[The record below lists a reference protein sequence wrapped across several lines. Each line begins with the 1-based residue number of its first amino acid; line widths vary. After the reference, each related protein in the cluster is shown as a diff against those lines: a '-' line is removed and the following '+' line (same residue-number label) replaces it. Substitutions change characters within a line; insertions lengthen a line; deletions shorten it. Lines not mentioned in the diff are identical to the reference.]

1 MENAIARA
9 KEEFPLVSFTTIWHP
24 YFLDVT
30 LESKGLSKRDNY
42 RAKGMSES
50 ALNRMEKSMA
60 QNFAGEGIVYSLDG
74 DTGNTVDSHRLAA
87 WTYTKFGPDAQD
99 SLIEVMFRKFFGQQ
113 VHEDGGGNPASH
125 EMLLA
130 ALAEAVVGVDLDEA
144 AEFLAGTAGRQHV
157 LENAHALMTQESV
170 TGVPHYFVTVDG
182 SQTPEMPSGIAYQ
195 VPGAQDTETFYLVLR
210 QLVVKTQE
218 KAALPRL

>member
-113 VHEDGGGNPASH
+113 MHEDGGGNPASH

-182 SQTPEMPSGIAYQ
+182 SQTPDMPSGIAYQ

>member
-42 RAKGMSES
+42 RAKGMSDS

-113 VHEDGGGNPASH
+113 MHEDGGGNPASH

-182 SQTPEMPSGIAYQ
+182 SQTPDMPSGIAYQ